1 MGDGAGG
8 TQAEELET
16 FWGGGGG
23 AEGAVG
29 VEAGEGDDFVILDFA
44 GFWMEKVGEEG
55 DGVTGG
61 AVEAVEGGQR
71 FASGVVGAIAE
82 DPEAAGGID
91 GRTVGAGGVAG
102 GAVGTVPLSLVVG
115 AGVDEGGI

>member
-55 DGVTGG
+55 DGV
-61 AVEAVEGGQR
+61 
-71 FASGVVGAIAE
+71 
-82 DPEAAGGID
+82 AGGID